1 MNDLA
6 EMLKTLGINTTVLGV
21 AWLSE
26 LEMFLK
32 IVLLL
37 LSIAYTCAK
46 LVQIIKNNEKK

>member
-6 EMLKTLGINTTVLGV
+6 EMLKTLGINTTVLGGG
-21 AWLSE
+21 WLTE
-26 LEMFLK
+26 NEMFLK